1 MNESPP
7 RSLTILLVE
16 DHGDTRRLLRT
27 ALERR
32 GHNVFTACSVAEAT
46 TLLQELPAEILI
58 SDIGLP
64 DGTGWD
70 LLSHIR
76 PGGPTFAIAISG
88 FGSREDRSKSKA
100 AGYDA
105 HLVKPFK
112 SSELDRL
119 LNEGAQHLAV
129 AN

>member
-1 MNESPP
+1 M
-7 RSLTILLVE
+7 ILVVE

-32 GHNVFTACSVAEAT
+32 GHQVFTASSVAEAT
-46 TLLQELPAEILI
+46 TLLQELPAEVLI

-70 LLSHIR
+70 LLTGLR
-76 PGGPTFAIAISG
+76 PGGPTYAIAISG

-100 AGYDA
+100 AGYHA

-112 SSELDRL
+112 SADLDRL
-119 LNEGAQHLAV
+119 LNEGVEHLSA
-129 AN
+129 A